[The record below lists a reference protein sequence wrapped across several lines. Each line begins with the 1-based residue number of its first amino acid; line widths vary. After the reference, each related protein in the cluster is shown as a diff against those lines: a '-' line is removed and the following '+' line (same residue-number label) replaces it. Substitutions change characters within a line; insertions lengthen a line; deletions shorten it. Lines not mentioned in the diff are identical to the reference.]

1 MIFATDT
8 SETAAMDAKVLLIMF
23 YDPCIYFRS
32 SSFIPDCSRWNLYC
46 VSFDFTAVFLHYP
59 ALRRESVTHV
69 EPGCG
74 FDPSRSYR
82 VARKCV
88 AAVSDDHPWRSVQCW
103 AAYLVRVF
111 RVVCVVPCHFG
122 AYTSFFVRAVDRSVR
137 CLDIDL

>member
-1 MIFATDT
+1 MTHVYIFGSHHLFLIARDEIYTVFCST
-8 SETAAMDAKVLLIMF
+8 SRP
-23 YDPCIYFRS
+23 YSY
-32 SSFIPDCSRWNLYC
+32 
-46 VSFDFTAVFLHYP
+46 YP

-69 EPGCG
+69 EPGRG

-82 VARKCV
+82 VARECV

-111 RVVCVVPCHFG
+111 RVVCVVLCHFG